1 MKKIYVF
8 LFAFLFSTAIYAQ
21 NGTRMLG
28 FDALSIGRGGTS
40 IGFFEGTELMMTN
53 PAGMSFL
60 DKSMVN
66 ASFSLMAPKT
76 HFQNSLND
84 IDGDNNYYP
93 LPSIGYINK
102 SRNKDSKFSWGA
114 GIFTEGGMGADFSL
128 KNELYRTQSYAYNPA
143 DSTYYPTKG
152 SYASQK
158 YHSKFAV
165 MDGGLSAAYK
175 ITPQFSAGVT
185 AQLVYS
191 LMEFTMPFGLNPSIM
206 QGHPN
211 GMPTLTFGQLF
222 SMSPQTG
229 GFGYNEVIASADMS
243 NLNVVSFGGKI
254 GLAWKPNAEFSFG
267 LNYSLPTT
275 LKYKNGKATM
285 DMSKQFEDAMGR
297 AVMGFY
303 SNPGTHGAPLDT
315 AFKYIGLNFAQM
327 GIDLSKGMYSNYDLE
342 VGLKLPQ
349 SIGFG
354 LSFNPAPVLRLGLDF
369 EWVNWSKAFDKMTI
383 ALTNGTNDNINKM
396 MGGTSVN
403 IDFPLNWKDAVIL
416 KVGGE
421 YDVTK
426 QVTLRLGYI
435 FGSNPVPVSTVFP
448 IFPAIVENHLTVGG
462 SYKFTDYI
470 SVNLAFETALN
481 KKLTASNPSL
491 VQSEFSSSTSQLST
505 LLGHIS
511 VTWNF

>member
-1 MKKIYVF
+1 
-8 LFAFLFSTAIYAQ
+8 
-21 NGTRMLG
+21 
-28 FDALSIGRGGTS
+28 
-40 IGFFEGTELMMTN
+40 
-53 PAGMSFL
+53 
-60 DKSMVN
+60 
-66 ASFSLMAPKT
+66 
-76 HFQNSLND
+76 
-84 IDGDNNYYP
+84 
-93 LPSIGYINK
+93 
-102 SRNKDSKFSWGA
+102 
-114 GIFTEGGMGADFSL
+114 
-128 KNELYRTQSYAYNPA
+128 
-143 DSTYYPTKG
+143 
-152 SYASQK
+152 
-158 YHSKFAV
+158 
-165 MDGGLSAAYK
+165 
-175 ITPQFSAGVT
+175 
-185 AQLVYS
+185 
-191 LMEFTMPFGLNPSIM
+191 
-206 QGHPN
+206 
-211 GMPTLTFGQLF
+211 
-222 SMSPQTG
+222 
-229 GFGYNEVIASADMS
+229 
-243 NLNVVSFGGKI
+243 
-254 GLAWKPNAEFSFG
+254 
-267 LNYSLPTT
+267 
-275 LKYKNGKATM
+275 
-285 DMSKQFEDAMGR
+285 
-297 AVMGFY
+297 
-303 SNPGTHGAPLDT
+303 
-315 AFKYIGLNFAQM
+315 M

-505 LLGHIS
+505 LLSHIS
-511 VTWNF
+511 LTWNF